1 MTWLVT
7 GGAGYIGANFL
18 HQAQQDFIVIDDLST
33 GFANRIK
40 NNNILYQVN
49 LQNIKD
55 IDLVFNQHK
64 ISGVIHFAAKKQVA
78 ESVLKPDFYHEQN
91 VGGFNNLIKTMHKHS
106 VKKLVFSSSASVY
119 GQPETDELIKE
130 TDNCNP
136 INPYGLTKLNC
147 EKIAKQYVDNFD
159 FAVIALRYFNVAGS
173 NNPELIDRF
182 TFNLIPIVLD
192 QIKNKKQPVVFGN
205 NYDTPDGSCIRDY
218 IHVTDLADAH
228 ILAMDYLESVDS
240 KFDVFNVG
248 TGTGNSVLEVLSM
261 IEKVAD
267 TKLNPEIREARSGDP
282 SRLVADVEKIR
293 KTLNWE
299 SKKSL
304 LEIVADSFI
313 EF

>member
-18 HQAQQDFIVIDDLST
+18 DQAQQDFIVIDDLST

-40 NNNILYQVN
+40 TNNILYQVN
-49 LQNIKD
+49 LQNIND

-119 GQPETDELIKE
+119 GQPETDQLIKE
-130 TDNCNP
+130 TDNCDP

-147 EKIAKQYVDNFD
+147 EKIAKQYVDNFG
-159 FAVIALRYFNVAGS
+159 FSVVALRYFNVAGS
-173 NNPELIDRF
+173 SNPELIDRF

-205 NYDTPDGSCIRDY
+205 DYDTPDGSCIRDY
-218 IHVTDLADAH
+218 IHVTDLAEAH

-240 KFDVFNVG
+240 RFDVFNVG

-261 IEKVAD
+261 IEKVASI
-267 TKLNPEIREARSGDP
+267 KLNPEICEARSGDP

-293 KTLNWE
+293 KTLNWQ
-299 SKKSL
+299 SNKSL
-304 LEIVADSFI
+304 REIVADSFI
-313 EF
+313 